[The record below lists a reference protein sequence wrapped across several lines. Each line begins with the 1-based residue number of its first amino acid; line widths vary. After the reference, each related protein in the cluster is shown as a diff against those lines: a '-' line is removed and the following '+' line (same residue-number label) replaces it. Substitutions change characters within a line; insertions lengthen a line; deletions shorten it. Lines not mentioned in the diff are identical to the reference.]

1 MTEAAQWEV
10 EAAMQALE
18 REDERERDAQR
29 FYQ

>member
-18 REDERERDAQR
+18 TEDERDAQR